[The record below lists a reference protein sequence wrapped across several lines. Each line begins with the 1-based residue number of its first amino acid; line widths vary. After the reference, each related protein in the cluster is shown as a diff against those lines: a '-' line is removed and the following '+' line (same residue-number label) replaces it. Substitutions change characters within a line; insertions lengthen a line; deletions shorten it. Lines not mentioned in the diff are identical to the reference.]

1 MAIEWALHGDLA
13 GEMKDTQL
21 YEQLLGLS
29 KPWSVSRVELEM
41 EHNRITVHVE
51 CDRGVVWGDPETGA
65 DRAHVHGWVQ
75 REWRHL
81 DTCQFE
87 TRIKAEVPR
96 LKYKSGRVEDAAV
109 PWAERYSRITLL
121 MEAFVVRLLQAAANV
136 SRVAEL
142 MKLDWHTVNGVIS
155 RAVERGLARRAEEPI
170 RNLGLDEKS
179 FARGHNYASVLT
191 DVERSR
197 VLEVEPGRTLED
209 AGALLGSLSEEQR
222 AGVQAVAI
230 DMWPAYMSAVNAML
244 SNADIVHDKF
254 HISKYLNDAV
264 DQVRRGEHKRLR
276 AKGESPLTG
285 SKYKWLKSLPDKRSA
300 EAVAFRHLCQ
310 ANLQTSRA
318 WAIKESFAA
327 FWDYRYV
334 KSAEAYFDAW
344 STRAMRS
351 RIEPMKKVTKMLRRH
366 KQGLLNY
373 TKHRITNAAAE
384 GFNSIIQ
391 TIKSNARG
399 FRSFEN
405 FRIRILFFCGKL
417 DLRPA
422 RAGSH

>member
-1 MAIEWALHGDLA
+1 
-13 GEMKDTQL
+13 MKDTQL

-29 KPWSVSRVELEM
+29 KPWSVSRVEMEL
-41 EHNRITVHVE
+41 EHNCITVHVQ

-121 MEAFVVRLLQAAANV
+121 MEAFVVRLLQAASNV
-136 SRVAEL
+136 SRVATL
-142 MKLDWHTVNGVIS
+142 MKLDWHTVNDVIS

-179 FARGHNYASVLT
+179 FARGHTYASVMT
-191 DVERSR
+191 DIDHSR
-197 VLEVEPGRTLED
+197 VLEVKPGRKLED
-209 AGALLGSLSEEQR
+209 AQALLGSLSEKQR
-222 AGVQAVAI
+222 AGVRAAAI
-230 DMWPAYMSAVNAML
+230 DMWPGYMSAVSTML
-244 SNADIVHDKF
+244 PNADIVHDKF

-264 DQVRRGEHKRLR
+264 DQVRRSEHKRLK
-276 AKGESPLTG
+276 AQGESPLTG
-285 SKYKWLKSLPDKRSA
+285 SKYDWLKTLPDKRSA
-300 EAVAFRHLCQ
+300 EAVAFRHLYQ

-318 WAIKESFAA
+318 WALKESFAA

-334 KSAEAYFDAW
+334 KSAEGYFDAW

-391 TIKSNARG
+391 TIKANARG